1 MIDINDKRTYVTQ
14 SERNEDELLEEII
27 SGIGVSAALAFGV
40 ETTTT
45 LSNNAMASEVVAD
58 EYDDEPDSSDPFD
71 EALSRIDNYEE
82 SDYDMESPLRRHN
95 RFYD

>member
-1 MIDINDKRTYVTQ
+1 MIDINDKHMHVTQ

-45 LSNNAMASEVVAD
+45 LSNNAMASEVIAD
-58 EYDDEPDSSDPFD
+58 EYDDELDSSNPFD
-71 EALSRIDNYEE
+71 EALGRINDYEE
-82 SDYDMESPLRRHN
+82 SDYDMESPLKRHN

>member
-45 LSNNAMASEVVAD
+45 LSNNAMASEVIAD
-58 EYDDEPDSSDPFD
+58 EYDDELDSSNPFD
-71 EALSRIDNYEE
+71 EALGRINDYEE
-82 SDYDMESPLRRHN
+82 SDYDMASPLKRHN